1 MEILIFSKSSSDL
14 FAFADPAQARE
25 MMESARLE
33 MGEHNTFDAVWVL
46 DEPTELFD
54 IFLTA
59 TVGAGMLI
67 RSQTAET
74 IEKISNTIAKT
85 VSEKHF
91 DGTRYNVPVPV
102 ALVSASAA

>member
-1 MEILIFSKSSSDL
+1 M
-14 FAFADPAQARE
+14 A
-25 MMESARLE
+25 SARLE
-33 MGEHNTFDAVWVL
+33 MGEHDALDAVWVF

-54 IFLTA
+54 VVLTA

-74 IEKISNTIAKT
+74 IEKISDAIAKT
-85 VSEKHF
+85 VSQKHF